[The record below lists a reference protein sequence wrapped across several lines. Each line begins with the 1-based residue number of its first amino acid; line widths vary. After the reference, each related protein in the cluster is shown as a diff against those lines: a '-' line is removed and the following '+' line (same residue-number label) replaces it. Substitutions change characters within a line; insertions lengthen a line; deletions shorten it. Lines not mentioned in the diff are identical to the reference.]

1 MCETEKEHVC
11 VHCGEQI
18 MPLPNLCDHCHER
31 VLGNGGTP
39 GYVAADRG
47 ELFHRN
53 CFLRTIFGS
62 VAHQL
67 KTCSCYVPGSTEG
80 DAPELTRREA
90 ADAAAR
96 MFQHLH
102 GVKKQ

>member
-1 MCETEKEHVC
+1 MEDEKHEHKC
-11 VHCGEQI
+11 IHCGEQI
-18 MPLPNLCDHCHER
+18 MPLPNLCDHCREKVH
-31 VLGNGGTP
+31 GAPGS

-53 CFLRTIFGS
+53 CFIRTIVGS

-96 MFQHLH
+96 LFKHLS
-102 GVKKQ
+102 GVKEQ